1 MMTWR
6 AMSINT
12 VVSTVPCTVRKVID
26 FSKNSTKW
34 NGKNEILRGIFREV
48 SRFRL
53 QFVLYLENVDY
64 ILDSAT
70 EHIKDNT
77 YNMNV

>member
-1 MMTWR
+1 ME
-6 AMSINT
+6 
-12 VVSTVPCTVRKVID
+12 RKKRDTI
-26 FSKNSTKW
+26 
-34 NGKNEILRGIFREV
+34 RGIFREV

-53 QFVLYLENVDY
+53 HFVLYLENVDY